1 MVMINQ
7 MANNMRKRILL
18 NKDEDIPSE
27 LEKTE
32 EAINAALT
40 Q

>member
-1 MVMINQ
+1 MVMINK
-7 MANNMRKRILL
+7 MVNEMLERILL
-18 NKDEDIPSE
+18 NDQDIPSE

-32 EAINAALT
+32 EAINAALA